1 MEPKGFSNLSDRGAM
16 KVRFG
21 PFTLDTGRQQV
32 LAEGREIPL
41 SPKAFAVLALL
52 LKHRPDVIEK
62 ETIIARVWFGAHV
75 SDASLTMVV
84 AEIRKGLQDAAEDP
98 RYIRT
103 AHRRGYAFCGEAED
117 LEAQPAAGT
126 VAAFWLLINDKR
138 VILGPGETT
147 VGRDPASGV
156 WLDVSSVSWRHARVI
171 IQGSA
176 AAIQDL
182 ESTNGTHVGGRKI
195 SERTPL
201 RHGDSIQFG
210 EVKATFGA
218 SAGVAAARTERLRR

>member
-1 MEPKGFSNLSDRGAM
+1 M

-21 PFTLDTGRQQV
+21 PFTLDGGRQQV
-32 LAEGREIPL
+32 LAEGREVPL
-41 SPKAFAVLALL
+41 SPKAFSLLELL
-52 LKHRPDVIEK
+52 LQHRPDVIDK
-62 ETIIARVWFGAHV
+62 ETIMARVWFGAHV

-84 AEIRKGLQDAAEDP
+84 AEIRKALQDAVEDP
-98 RYIRT
+98 RYVRT

-117 LEAQPAAGT
+117 LDPQPPTGT
-126 VAAFWLLINDKR
+126 VATFWLVVNEKR

-147 VGRDPASGV
+147 IGRDPASGV

-171 IQGSA
+171 IQGRT

-182 ESTNGTHVGGRKI
+182 ESTNGTHVGGRKV
-195 SERTPL
+195 SEATPL
-201 RHGDSIQFG
+201 RHGDAIQFG

-218 SAGVAAARTERLRR
+218 SSGAAAARTERLRR